1 MPVTLPETAKRVID
15 DRTFAHLAT
24 IDDSG
29 GPHVTAMWID
39 RDGDLII
46 FNTLQ
51 GRAKWR
57 HMQREPRVAISLS
70 PPGDDY
76 LNFLIKGRV
85 IEMRTSDGKAVID
98 QLSRKYRGRDYDWLK
113 PGDVRV
119 TVIVE
124 PTSVA
129 ENP

>member
-1 MPVTLPETAKRVID
+1 MSVTLPEEVRQVID

-24 IDDSG
+24 LDGTG
-29 GPHVTAMWID
+29 GPHVTAMWIT
-39 RDGDLII
+39 RDADLIV
-46 FNTLQ
+46 FNTLE

-57 HMQREPRVAISLS
+57 HMQRDPRVAISLS

-85 IEMRTSDGKAVID
+85 IEMRTSDGTEVINS
-98 QLSRKYRGRDYDWLK
+98 LAHKYIGRDYPRLG

-124 PTSVA
+124 PISITR
-129 ENP
+129 NP

>member
-1 MPVTLPETAKRVID
+1 MSVPLPEAAKRVID

-24 IDDSG
+24 IDG
-29 GPHVTAMWID
+29 NGWPHVTAMWID
-39 RDGDLII
+39 RDNDLIV
-46 FNTLQ
+46 FNTLE

-57 HMQREPRVAISLS
+57 HIQEDPRVAISLS

-76 LNFLIKGRV
+76 LNLLIKGKV

-98 QLSRKYRGRDYDWLK
+98 RLSRKYRGRDYDWLK

-124 PTSVA
+124 PISVA